1 MLFRLE
7 CRKIIRS
14 AAFLIYCVISV
25 LFFATN
31 YYSDCQG
38 GVYFGEGTKI
48 VEDHDL
54 IMNGALNSLMGE
66 YASNKYV
73 CYPFGYYKAV
83 HLKDKEQQ
91 KIAGYLRE
99 MTGADDKA
107 FEELLGTGEKYYT
120 GMDENPVYGFRDI
133 SMAEGFSYDRFL
145 EIMADT
151 DDMLG
156 GGSNYAP
163 DSLLALFSEVA
174 MNEEELNSEYKAF
187 FEDDKV
193 TGGLA
198 RLFCDYVGIDLA
210 ILPVFVAAWLTAN
223 DRKRRMHEL
232 VYTRDISSA
241 KLVFTRYAALV
252 FTMFVPVVL
261 EMIVA
266 LIQAMYEYSGESID
280 MTAMFT
286 LPTFWLLP
294 NLLFTTAAGVLITE
308 VFSAPAAIFAQVVIW
323 FRAVINGS
331 RMLSGQIGRFDL
343 VCRHNS
349 PADRSEFLMNQDNF
363 IFSRIFWTV
372 ISLLLIV
379 LAVFVYDAKRG
390 GRFNGIRL
398 FGKGGILRRKA

>member
-7 CRKIIRS
+7 CKKILRS

-31 YYSDCQG
+31 YYSDCKG
-38 GVYFGEGTKI
+38 GVDFSEGTKI

-54 IMNGALNSLMGE
+54 IMHGALNSLMCE

-83 HLKDKEQQ
+83 HLKENDQQ
-91 KIAGYLRE
+91 KIEGYLKE
-99 MTGADDKA
+99 MTGTDDRQ
-107 FEELLGTGEKYYT
+107 FEELLAYGEQYYV
-120 GMDENPVYGFRDI
+120 GMSDTPEYSFRDLK
-133 SMAEGFSYDRFL
+133 MADGFSYDRFL

-156 GGSNYAP
+156 GGSDYAP
-163 DSLLALFSEVA
+163 ESLPALFSKVA
-174 MNEEELNSEYKAF
+174 MNEDELKNEYKSF
-187 FEDDKV
+187 IEDDKV

-210 ILPVFVAAWLTAN
+210 ILPVFAAAWLTAN

-252 FTMFVPVVL
+252 STMFVPVVL

-266 LIQAMYEYSGESID
+266 LVQAVAEYNGESLD

-308 VFSAPAAIFAQVVIW
+308 VFSAPAAIFVQVVIW
-323 FRAVINGS
+323 FKATINGS

-349 PADRSEFLMNQDNF
+349 PADRSVFLMNQDNF
-363 IFSRIFWTV
+363 IFSRIFWTM
-372 ISLLLIV
+372 ISLVLVV
-379 LAVFVYDAKRG
+379 LAVYAYDAKRG

-398 FGKGGILRRKA
+398 FGKGGLLRRKA

>member
-7 CRKIIRS
+7 CKKIVRS

-25 LFFATN
+25 LFIATN
-31 YYSDCQG
+31 YYSDCKG

-48 VEDHDL
+48 VEDHEL
-54 IMNGALNSLMGE
+54 IMYGALNSLMGE
-66 YASNKYV
+66 YAANKYV

-83 HLKDKEQQ
+83 HLKEKDQQ

-99 MTGADDKA
+99 MTGTDEKE
-107 FEELLGTGEKYYT
+107 FEELLSTGEKYYV
-120 GMDENPVYGFRDI
+120 GMSDKPVYGFHDVR
-133 SMAEGFSYDRFL
+133 MTEGFSYDRFL
-145 EIMADT
+145 EIMTDT

-156 GGSNYAP
+156 GGSDYAP
-163 DSLLALFSEVA
+163 DSLLALYSGVD
-174 MNEEELNSEYKAF
+174 MTDEELKEEYRAF
-187 FEDDKV
+187 IEDDKV

-210 ILPVFVAAWLTAN
+210 ILPVFVAAWLTSA

-232 VYTRDISSA
+232 VYTRKISSA

-252 FTMFVPVVL
+252 FTMFIPVVL

-266 LIQAMYEYSGESID
+266 LIQAVVEYNGESLD

-323 FRAVINGS
+323 FKATITAS
-331 RMLSGQIGRFDL
+331 RMLSGKIGRFDL

-349 PADRSEFLMNQDNF
+349 PTDRSAFLMNHDNF

-372 ISLLLIV
+372 ISLVLVV
-379 LAVFVYDAKRG
+379 LAVYAYDAKRG

-398 FGKGGILRRKA
+398 FGKGGLLRRKA

>member
-7 CRKIIRS
+7 CKKILRS

-31 YYSDCQG
+31 YYSDCKG
-38 GVYFGEGTKI
+38 GVYLGEGTKI

-54 IMNGALNSLMGE
+54 IMHGALNSLMGE

-83 HLKDKEQQ
+83 HLKDKDQQ
-91 KIAGYLRE
+91 KIEGYLKE
-99 MTGADDKA
+99 MTGTDDKQ
-107 FEELLGTGEKYYT
+107 FEELLASGEKYYL
-120 GMDENPVYGFRDI
+120 GMPDKPEYGFGDI
-133 SMAEGFSYDRFL
+133 KMTDGFSYDRFL

-156 GGSNYAP
+156 GGSDYAP
-163 DSLLALFSEVA
+163 ESLTALFSQVA
-174 MNEEELNSEYKAF
+174 MNEEELEDEYKTF
-187 FEDDKV
+187 IEDDKV

-198 RLFCDYVGIDLA
+198 RLFCDYNGIVLA

-232 VYTRDISSA
+232 IYTRDISSA
-241 KLVFTRYAALV
+241 KLVLTRYAALV
-252 FTMFVPVVL
+252 STMFIPIVL
-261 EMIVA
+261 EMIIA
-266 LIQAMYEYSGESID
+266 LVQAVVEYKGESLD
-280 MTAMFT
+280 MTVMFT

-308 VFSAPAAIFAQVVIW
+308 VFSAPTAIFVQVIIW
-323 FRAVINGS
+323 FKATINGS

-343 VCRHNS
+343 ICRHNS
-349 PADRSEFLMNQDNF
+349 PVDRSTFLMNQDNF

-372 ISLLLIV
+372 ISLVLIA
-379 LAVFVYDAKRG
+379 LAVYAYDAKRG
-390 GRFNGIRL
+390 GRFNDIRL
-398 FGKGGILRRKA
+398 FGKDGLLRRKA